1 MFNLTTTQKKKLRS
15 RARSR
20 KRRSSSSSLVTRASG
35 GLKRFIS
42 ALLVVLGGVG
52 VLAFCWF
59 LSQLGAQKAG
69 YQGLGKRVETQSEV
83 LALHEESLES
93 EAQFDEVLVMRPP
106 TAEDLELLERALQL
120 QVGYVEALPGFD
132 SEAVRRRE
140 DLDQRYQDLQ
150 GERLKNAINTLQ
162 GEAQIL
168 VSAHEFEA
176 ARGKYQDAF
185 ALQKSIN
192 EKFPLSGSYNVARA
206 TRLQRQVRY
215 CAAEPLLQRSVA
227 LEDQADVY
235 IAQQNWEQAE
245 ALLGQSIVLQG
256 RLNRE
261 HRGSNQASLS
271 RFERLNVKQAGV
283 QSGHYQLEIEQM
295 SDQADASFA
304 EGKVLQ
310 AASLYQEA
318 VRLQQ
323 QLNDAYPASPYAST
337 ERVEDF
343 QRRSQTAESSE
354 LSVVIEQNHTLL
366 NRLMSERH
374 TQEAAEVIVA
384 LRRDI
389 EQLQQAYPLSALNDD
404 ALQLKVRYLSVMQSD
419 LGLIQGR
426 VYDAL
431 LAIPDVAGVRLLR
444 TEVPQALYS
453 LLMASNPSRNKGERV
468 PVDSVSWLD
477 AKRFCKRLS
486 WILGK
491 AVRLPTEH
499 EFRQA
504 LGDLRYVVL
513 EAHVWSRADPE
524 GLAQPIGTKAAFA
537 NGFHDLLGNVSEWLE
552 SMDLDESGEA
562 RHAGGHV
569 QDRLNAI
576 FTVPVRTVPRT
587 ARNSMIG
594 FRVVVAD

>member
-1 MFNLTTTQKKKLRS
+1 
-15 RARSR
+15 
-20 KRRSSSSSLVTRASG
+20 
-35 GLKRFIS
+35 
-42 ALLVVLGGVG
+42 
-52 VLAFCWF
+52 
-59 LSQLGAQKAG
+59 
-69 YQGLGKRVETQSEV
+69 
-83 LALHEESLES
+83 
-93 EAQFDEVLVMRPP
+93 
-106 TAEDLELLERALQL
+106 
-120 QVGYVEALPGFD
+120 
-132 SEAVRRRE
+132 
-140 DLDQRYQDLQ
+140 
-150 GERLKNAINTLQ
+150 
-162 GEAQIL
+162 
-168 VSAHEFEA
+168 
-176 ARGKYQDAF
+176 
-185 ALQKSIN
+185 
-192 EKFPLSGSYNVARA
+192 
-206 TRLQRQVRY
+206 
-215 CAAEPLLQRSVA
+215 
-227 LEDQADVY
+227 VY

-245 ALLGQSIVLQG
+245 ALLGQSIALQD

-261 HRGSNQASLS
+261 YRGSNQASLS

-295 SDQADASFA
+295 SDQADARFA

-310 AASLYQEA
+310 AASLYQGA

-323 QLNDAYPASPYAST
+323 QLNDTYPASPYASP

-354 LSVVIEQNHTLL
+354 LSVVIEENHTLL
-366 NRLMSERH
+366 NRLLSERH

-404 ALQLKVRYLSVMQSD
+404 ELQLKVRYLSVMQSD

-431 LAIPDVAGVRLLR
+431 LAIPDVARVRLLR

-453 LLMASNPSRNKGERV
+453 LLMASNPSRNQGERV

-477 AKRFCKRLS
+477 AKSFCKRLS

-513 EAHVWSRADPE
+513 EAHVWSRADPV
-524 GLAQPIGTKAAFA
+524 GGAQPIGAKAAFA

-552 SMDLDESGEA
+552 AMDLDGAGAA

-569 QDRLNAI
+569 QDGLNAI
-576 FTVPVRTVPRT
+576 FTVPVRTAPRT
-587 ARNSMIG
+587 ARNRMIG